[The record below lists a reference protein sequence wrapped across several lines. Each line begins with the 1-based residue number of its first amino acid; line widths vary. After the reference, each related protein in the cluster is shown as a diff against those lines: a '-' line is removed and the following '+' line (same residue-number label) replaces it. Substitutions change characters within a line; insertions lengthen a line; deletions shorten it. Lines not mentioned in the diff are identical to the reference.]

1 MPKPFIPK
9 FPLLTSPFMIGSLAL
24 RSRMCSAPT
33 GFPYITSDGCLTR
46 DMTSFYELK
55 AKGGAAVV
63 TVSEAMTHKTGRS
76 HSRVID
82 LTNPFVIQSL
92 TDTARSIV
100 RHGAVAS
107 IELNHSGSLSEF
119 DVSADSRTEGKKPT
133 INDMP
138 LPLIE
143 EIIESFGTGAAL
155 CKTAGFNMVML
166 HGGHGWLIEQF
177 LSPAVNRRTDAYGGD
192 LAGRAR
198 FALDVI
204 SAVRSHCGDAFP
216 IEFRMSGTESL
227 SGGYGIEGSVEFAK
241 LIDGKVDLIHVSNG
255 YGEEDFSLTH
265 PPMFAPYGVN
275 VHLAA
280 AVKKNVGT
288 PVATVGALGN
298 PVLSEE
304 IIRSG
309 KADLIYMARALI
321 ADPFLPK
328 KVEQNREAEIT
339 PCLRCFLCH
348 AERMVTQTR
357 ICSVNPI
364 IGREFEAK
372 FEPRLPSVNR
382 IVSNTGD
389 PALDSSYSESII
401 ATTLTSRSRR
411 VLVVGGG
418 PGGMTAALWA
428 ARRGH
433 SVTLC
438 EKDIR
443 LGGKLNCE
451 EGIPFKE
458 ASLRFRDT
466 VEYKLR
472 RLGIGIRLGVEVTPD
487 LVFRMQP
494 DALIIAVGAEPVLP
508 DIPGITLGENVF
520 FAEDMPKLGK
530 NAGKSVAIIGGG
542 LVGSETATHL
552 LHTGR
557 NVTIIEAA
565 GELALG
571 ANPRHRPVLLDELA
585 PATVYLNTKVQS
597 ASGGKLSLSNGKTV
611 NADTVIISAGYRPLL
626 ETAKALRGIIPE
638 TAFVGDCQ
646 KPGRIRDAVFRGY
659 HAAMDL

>member
-1 MPKPFIPK
+1 
-9 FPLLTSPFMIGSLAL
+9 
-24 RSRMCSAPT
+24 
-33 GFPYITSDGCLTR
+33 
-46 DMTSFYELK
+46 MTSFYELK

-92 TDTARSIV
+92 TDTARAIV
-100 RHGAVAS
+100 RHGAAAS

-119 DVSADSRTEGKKPT
+119 DVSAEARTEGKKPT

-177 LSPAVNRRTDAYGGD
+177 LSPAANRRTDAYGGD

-204 SAVRSHCGDAFP
+204 SAVRAHCGRDFP

-227 SGGYGIEGSVEFAK
+227 PGGYGIAEAVEFAK
-241 LIDGKVDLIHVSNG
+241 LLDGKVDLIHVSNG
-255 YGEEDFSLTH
+255 YGEEDFALTH
-265 PPMFAPYGVN
+265 PPMFAPPGVN
-275 VHLAA
+275 VHLAE

-288 PVATVGALGN
+288 PVAAVGALGS
-298 PVLSEE
+298 PALSEE
-304 IIRSG
+304 ILRSG

-328 KVEQNREAEIT
+328 KVEQNRENEIT

-382 IVSNTGD
+382 IISNAGD
-389 PALDSSYSESII
+389 EVFTSESIV
-401 ATTLTSRSRR
+401 ASTLTSRSRR

-438 EKDIR
+438 EKDTR

-451 EGIPFKE
+451 AGIPFKE

-466 VEYKLR
+466 IEYKLR
-472 RLGIGIRLGVEVTPD
+472 RLGVGIRLGVEVTPD
-487 LVFRMQP
+487 LVYRMQP
-494 DALIIAVGAEPVLP
+494 DALIIAVGAEPVMP
-508 DIPGITLGENVF
+508 DIPGLALGENVF
-520 FAEDMPKLGK
+520 FAESMPKHAK
-530 NAGKSVAIIGGG
+530 NVGKSVAVIGGG

-552 LHTGR
+552 IHTGHD
-557 NVTIIEAA
+557 VTIIEAA

-571 ANPRHRPVLLDELA
+571 ANPRHRPILLKELS
-585 PATVYLNTKVQS
+585 PAAVYLNTKALS
-597 ASGGKLSLSNGKTV
+597 LDGRELSLSNGKTV
-611 NADTVIISAGYRPLL
+611 IADTVIISAGYRPLL
-626 ETAKALRGIIPE
+626 ETAKALRGVIPE
-638 TAFVGDCQ
+638 TSFVGDCQ
-646 KPGRIRDAVFRGY
+646 RPGRIRDAVFRGY